1 MQRERSVDDPIL
13 AAAACAE
20 ARFVPREY
28 EPNYAYP
35 LLILLHPRGSDEE
48 RAIVSVPALSSRNYI
63 GLSLRGPEELKRRGR
78 TIGFGWGPEFADPD
92 RPRHLESEFAGA
104 LNPAERV
111 RRFVFD
117 GVRDSID
124 RIEDSLT
131 ASVRE
136 IRRSLNVHTERV
148 FLVGRGEGAAAA
160 YRLAFSHPERYAG
173 VVAINGWIPAGFAP
187 LVRFDACRSLRVFI
201 AHGDWNVRPGVNRV
215 LRDARILHSAGL
227 DTTFRSYPA
236 GGRVTPKMRTD
247 INEWLIG
254 QCVKA

>member
-13 AAAACAE
+13 AASVCAE

-35 LLILLHPRGSDEE
+35 LLIMLHPRGGDEE
-48 RAIVSVPALSSRNYI
+48 RTIGLAASLSPRNYI
-63 GLSLRGPEELKRRGR
+63 GLSLRGPEELQRRGR

-92 RPRHLESEFAGA
+92 RPRANEAELDS
-104 LNPAERV
+104 PSSAERV
-111 RRFVFD
+111 RRFMTD

-131 ASVRE
+131 ESVRK
-136 IRRSLNVHTERV
+136 IRRTLNVHTERV
-148 FLVGRGEGAAAA
+148 FLVGRGEGAAVA
-160 YRLAFSHPERYAG
+160 YRLALSHPERYAG

-201 AHGDWNVRPGVNRV
+201 SHGDWNVRPGLNRV
-215 LRDARILHSAGL
+215 LRDAQILHSAGL

-254 QCVKA
+254 QCVKV